1 MRGLRI
7 ATIGSITFV
16 VTSFA
21 SGEDMGGLTIRDQVR
36 AVQRLQDSSAHGVST
51 AIELRN
57 VMIEQINRQ
66 YQAVPAEPGSANEVA
81 VAVFS
86 GASPKIA
93 ELALL
98 SPEIPETARAT
109 LEAAIAYGTGKP
121 ETATLKLHDIDPRQL
136 PASAGGQIALV
147 KAILVT
153 PSDPASAV
161 ALLHLAIT
169 LNPGGLIEE
178 ASLRRLVPLVAA
190 AGNRADFLWAADR
203 YLRRFPQSP
212 FAAGYFGDLVEALVG
227 LMGKDE
233 AGLASI
239 DLLFARLPTAPRRSL
254 YLDLAKRAT
263 AHGKPEFAQ
272 FAARRAR
279 RLSLDGSAEWHLANL
294 YDAAHSIV
302 GSDYESS
309 VARLKSINVELI
321 DGESRQLLAESL
333 ALAAHIRS
341 PQGPQQA
348 HELPQGNAAELSPED
363 LALTKR
369 AGSALRQANQI
380 LESLGQ

>member
-1 MRGLRI
+1 VRGFG
-7 ATIGSITFV
+7 AVTIGSITFV
-16 VTSFA
+16 ATSFA
-21 SGEDMGGLTIRDQVR
+21 AADDLGDLTIRDQVR
-36 AVQRLQDSSAHGVST
+36 AVQKLQDSSAHGVST
-51 AIELRN
+51 AIEMRN
-57 VMIEQINRQ
+57 FMIEQMNRQ
-66 YQAVPAEPGSANEVA
+66 YQAVPAEPGSAYEVA

-98 SPEIPETARAT
+98 SPELPESARAT

-121 ETATLKLHDIDPRQL
+121 ETAALKLHDIDPRQL

-153 PSDPASAV
+153 SSNPAKAA

-178 ASLRRLVPLVAA
+178 ASLRRLVPLATA
-190 AGNRADFLWAADR
+190 MGNRSDFLWVADR

-212 FAAGYFGDLVEALVG
+212 FAAGYFDDLNEAILQ
-227 LMGKDE
+227 LMSSDE
-233 AGLASI
+233 AGLAST
-239 DLLFARLPTAPRRSL
+239 DRLLARLPTASRRSL

-263 AHGKPEFAQ
+263 AYGKPESAQ

-294 YDAAHSIV
+294 YDAVHSIA
-302 GSDYESS
+302 GSDYEAS
-309 VARLKSINVELI
+309 VARLESINVELI
-321 DGESRQLLAESL
+321 DDDSRQLLAEAL
-333 ALAAHIRS
+333 AMAAHIRS
-341 PQGPQQA
+341 PQSPRQVHG
-348 HELPQGNAAELSPED
+348 LPQSNAAQLPPED
-363 LALTKR
+363 IALTKR
-369 AGSALRQANQI
+369 AESALRQADQI